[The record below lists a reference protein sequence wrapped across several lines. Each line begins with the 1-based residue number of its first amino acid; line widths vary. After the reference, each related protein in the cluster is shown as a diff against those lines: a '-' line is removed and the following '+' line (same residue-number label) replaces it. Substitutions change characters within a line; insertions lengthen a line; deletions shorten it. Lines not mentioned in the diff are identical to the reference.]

1 MDECVPAVS
10 ETYLEQQVALAARQ
24 CLVDEAALDSLGQ
37 GLDRLFGQCS
47 LNAVVIACL
56 RVASASAESCLEVV
70 KAQSVPC

>member
-37 GLDRLFGQCS
+37 GLDRLFGQC
-47 LNAVVIACL
+47 CL
-56 RVASASAESCLEVV
+56 RVASASAESCPEVV